1 MVCNSSIVLWSS
13 WLAAHSRTR
22 LLLSSWQGKVLQK
35 ARRDSMVVGCYTT
48 NHNFRAESFFAAA
61 FEEEVS
67 APKNRTSSRFVVF
80 VQTRLLC

>member
-1 MVCNSSIVLWSS
+1 
-13 WLAAHSRTR
+13 
-22 LLLSSWQGKVLQK
+22 
-35 ARRDSMVVGCYTT
+35 MVVGCYTT

-61 FEEEVS
+61 FEEEEEEVS